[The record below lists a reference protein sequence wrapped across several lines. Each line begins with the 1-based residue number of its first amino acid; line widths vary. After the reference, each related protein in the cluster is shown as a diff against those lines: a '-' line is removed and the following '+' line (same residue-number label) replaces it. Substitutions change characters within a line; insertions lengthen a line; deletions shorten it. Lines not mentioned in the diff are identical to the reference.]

1 MSTFK
6 SITNPGLAVTFNPP
20 AVIKKIGGVTITT
33 NELFITKTV
42 DSPVD
47 KTVKAYTS
55 TGKIYLLWSGTDYDN
70 VGQWTDSD
78 VINKIKEL
86 IISGL

>member
-6 SITNPGLAVTFNPP
+6 TTPNPGLAVTFNPP
-20 AVIKKIGGVTITT
+20 ASIRSFGGVTITT
-33 NELFITKTV
+33 NELFVTKTV

-55 TGKIYLLWSGTDYDN
+55 SGKIYTLWSGTDYDN
-70 VGQWTDSD
+70 IGQWTDTD

-86 IISGL
+86 VASGL